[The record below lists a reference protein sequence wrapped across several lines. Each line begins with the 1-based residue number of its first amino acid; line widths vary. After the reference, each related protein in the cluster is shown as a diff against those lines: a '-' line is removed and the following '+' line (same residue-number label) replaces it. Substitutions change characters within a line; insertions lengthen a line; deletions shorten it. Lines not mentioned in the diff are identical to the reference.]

1 MADSRCEE
9 LLKISTRLFEK
20 KAPKNR
26 LDQEIAELYH
36 PLRADFD
43 GSSPIDD
50 DFVADL
56 MDGTPILYRESL
68 GNMPE
73 AMLRQGNWFT
83 IGTGDPE
90 RDRRLAN
97 RRSLDMATTG
107 LRRLIGDT
115 RAQFAIA
122 TKEADHDWV
131 TFGNPVMS
139 VEPSDTREHLLFRA
153 WHPGKCAWMVND
165 ANEVVAVFRKVTFT
179 ARDIVR
185 KKTYG
190 AWNGTVSPEVH
201 EAAKIDPM
209 REFQCLHILMRSDEV
224 YGSDKTGMRR
234 INQPFVSIYLDCE
247 HRTYL
252 HDNGRPVFNY
262 VVPRN
267 RMISGKPWGFSPHTL
282 NSLQDARMLQSL
294 KLILL
299 EQGEKAVDP
308 PVVARGDIFTRDV
321 NLFSGG
327 FTAVD
332 LPDNTKV
339 GDVITT
345 LETGDKIGIGID
357 MVQDVRAL
365 IAESMLVNKLMLPSV
380 REMRELE
387 VATRNEEFRRTALPF
402 FSPIDSQYHSPLL
415 STAFDV
421 GVSQRMIRLDDFP
434 KELDGEDV
442 KFTFESPLNEV
453 EGRKLVEAF
462 FTDLQMIAAAAEVDE
477 TVKDLLNMRTATVD
491 ALQGAGTPS
500 AWFGTDEERRAR
512 AQKAEE
518 KSGLLEAADIAQR
531 GAGVV
536 SDMANANLSAQQA
549 GMI

>member
-1 MADSRCEE
+1 
-9 LLKISTRLFEK
+9 
-20 KAPKNR
+20 
-26 LDQEIAELYH
+26 
-36 PLRADFD
+36 
-43 GSSPIDD
+43 
-50 DFVADL
+50 
-56 MDGTPILYRESL
+56 
-68 GNMPE
+68 
-73 AMLRQGNWFT
+73 
-83 IGTGDPE
+83 
-90 RDRRLAN
+90 
-97 RRSLDMATTG
+97 
-107 LRRLIGDT
+107 
-115 RAQFAIA
+115 
-122 TKEADHDWV
+122 
-131 TFGNPVMS
+131 
-139 VEPSDTREHLLFRA
+139 
-153 WHPGKCAWMVND
+153 MVND
-165 ANEVVAVFRKVTFT
+165 ANEVVGLYRKVTFT

-185 KKTYG
+185 KKDYG
-190 AWNGTVSPEVH
+190 TWNGTVAPTVR
-201 EAAKIDPM
+201 EAAKTDPM
-209 REFQCLHILMRSDEV
+209 REIPCQHILMFSDEL
-224 YGSDKTGMRR
+224 YGGDKAGLRR
-234 INQPFVSIYLDCE
+234 VNQPFVSIYIDCE
-247 HRTYL
+247 NRTYL

-339 GDVITT
+339 SDVITT
-345 LETGDKIGIGID
+345 LQTGDRISVGID

-402 FSPIDSQYHSPLL
+402 FSPIDSQYHTPLL

-421 GVSQRMIRLDDFP
+421 GVNMRLIKLDDFP

-462 FTDLQMIAAAAEVDE
+462 LTDLQLIASAAEVDE
-477 TVKDLLNMRTATVD
+477 TVKDLLNIRLATTE

-500 AWFGTDEERRAR
+500 IWFGTDEERRAKN
-512 AQKAEE
+512 AKAEQQA
-518 KSGLLEAADIAQR
+518 GLAEAASVAQR

-536 SDMANANLSAQQA
+536 SDLANANLAAQQA